1 MLSEVTDSCLFLSPN
16 GNLIEVFCEFQV
28 IALRDVHRLS
38 QGDIVQ
44 VASVRYD
51 AEGRIIFLIEGEYYF
66 AHHFC
71 LVV

>member
-1 MLSEVTDSCLFLSPN
+1 
-16 GNLIEVFCEFQV
+16 
-28 IALRDVHRLS
+28 
-38 QGDIVQ
+38 
-44 VASVRYD
+44 VRYD